1 MKHAAIATAAG
12 ILVVLLQ
19 STAIAQKVDADRA
32 KSAAKEH
39 GCLNCHDIDKKK
51 VGPALQESA
60 AKFKGKNAADLAAS
74 VKSKPV
80 HADSLKKTS
89 DKDLNLMAQW
99 ILTLGK

>member
-1 MKHAAIATAAG
+1 MKHAGIATAAG
-12 ILVVLLQ
+12 ILVVLFQ

-32 KSAAKEH
+32 KSEAKER

-51 VGPALQESA
+51 VGPALQDSA
-60 AKFKGKNAADLAAS
+60 AKFKGKSAADLAAS

-80 HADSLKKTS
+80 HANALKKTS

>member
-1 MKHAAIATAAG
+1 MKRAVIATAAG
-12 ILVVLLQ
+12 VFLVLFH
-19 STAIAQKVDADRA
+19 STAIAQKVDAEQA
-32 KSAAKEH
+32 KSEAKER

-51 VGPALQESA
+51 VGPALQDSA
-60 AKFKGKNAADLAAS
+60 AKFKGKRAADLAAS

-80 HADSLKKTS
+80 HANALKTTS